1 MNFAAVFH
9 RAQAPYSYALNEDEL
24 ALRLQTGPEV
34 ERVFLHW
41 GDPFEAGILGGAER
55 WQGRR
60 QEITGPLG
68 LEHCLWWNV
77 TIRPPYKRCRYYF
90 ELHQGGEIWFYGED
104 GFCTPE
110 QNRQEQR
117 PAAFH
122 QPWMNPADIP
132 APPQWVRD
140 TVWYQI
146 FPDRFCRSEAS
157 SCRTPWRTGPVTN
170 EERFGGDLPGIC
182 EKLDYLAGLGINGL
196 YLNPIF
202 SADSVH
208 KYDTRDYETVDP
220 DFGTNEDLA
229 RLVRC
234 AHERG
239 IRVMLDAVFNHCGAS
254 FGPWQDVLQKGPAS
268 RYWNWFMVNRWP
280 APAPG
285 RDTRDSRYYSFAF
298 VPSMP
303 KLNTNEPEVMEYIC
317 GLCRRWVAEYGV
329 DAIRF
334 DVGNEVSHRLLKELH
349 RRLRAIRPDV
359 YLLGEIWHDASP
371 WLEGDEYDGVM
382 NYPLQQAVKG
392 FFALAARTPR
402 TLAWD
407 LQHCVG
413 MYRRQ
418 TGQVMF
424 NLLDSHDTD
433 RLFTRAGSE
442 DAFFQQLAMLFT
454 LPGSP
459 SIYYGTEIGLPGGH
473 DPDCRRCMP
482 WDQLEEPENR
492 RRIRQLQ
499 ELIRLRHTVPALR
512 ESGLCF
518 VQTQPESRKV
528 HYRRGDVEVLL
539 NCGGTLW
546 QLPGEGEVLFCR
558 GLEENT
564 LAPGGVC
571 IRRTKE

>member
-1 MNFAAVFH
+1 MAMNESAIYH
-9 RAQAPYSYALNEDEL
+9 LSESPYSYPMEGGRFFFR
-24 ALRLQTGPEV
+24 LRLGKEDRDSEV
-34 ERVFLHW
+34 YVIYGNKFFLNHTKSRMRMPLERV
-41 GDPFEAGILGGAER
+41 D
-55 WQGRR
+55 
-60 QEITGPLG
+60 G
-68 LEHCLWWNV
+68 LFA
-77 TIRPPYKRCRYYF
+77 YF
-90 ELHQGGEIWFYGED
+90 EVVAKLSDNRVGYVFEIHNGGKTYFYSED
-104 GFCTPE
+104 GLTE
-110 QNRQEQR
+110 TYDLQK
-117 PAAFH
+117 
-122 QPWMNPADIP
+122 ADVDYFEFSSVHDEDISKVP
-132 APPQWVRD
+132 SWAKEAVF
-140 TVWYQI
+140 YQI
-146 FPDRFCRSEAS
+146 FPDRFRIGNKQKDKSYINL
-157 SCRTPWRTGPVTN
+157 PWGGDPKRDS
-170 EERFGGDLPGIC
+170 FAGGDLKGIADSI
-182 EKLDYLAGLGINGL
+182 EYLSDLGINAI
-196 YLNPIF
+196 YLTPIF
-202 SADSVH
+202 RSNSNH
-208 KYDTRDYETVDP
+208 KYDTLDYMQVDP
-220 DFGTNEDLA
+220 QFGTEEDL
-229 RLVRC
+229 RQLIDK
-234 AHERG
+234 AHEHG
-239 IRVMLDAVFNHCGAS
+239 IKIVLDAVFNHISYQSAQ
-254 FGPWQDVLQKGPAS
+254 FQDALKNGKES
-268 RYWNWFMVNRWP
+268 KYWDWF
-280 APAPG
+280 
-285 RDTRDSRYYSFAF
+285 F
-298 VPSMP
+298 VDGDKIDVERKNYQTFSIARFMP
-303 KLNTNEPEVMEYIC
+303 KLNVLSPSCKEYLI
-317 GLCRRWVAEYGV
+317 GVALHYLDLGI
-329 DAIRF
+329 DGWRL
-334 DVGNEVSHRLLKELH
+334 DVADEVSHPFWREFRSRIKAKNPD
-349 RRLRAIRPDV
+349 AIII
-359 YLLGEIWHDASP
+359 GEHWHNAHSF
-371 WLEGDEYDGVM
+371 LNGDEFDGVM

-392 FFALAARTPR
+392 FFAHADRTAR

-407 LQHCVG
+407 LQHCMG

-499 ELIRLRHTVPALR
+499 ELIRLRRTAPALR

-518 VQTQPESRKV
+518 VQTEPESRKV

>member
-1 MNFAAVFH
+1 MRTA
-9 RAQAPYSYALNEDEL
+9 
-24 ALRLQTGPEV
+24 
-34 ERVFLHW
+34 
-41 GDPFEAGILGGAER
+41 
-55 WQGRR
+55 RR
-60 QEITGPLG
+60 RSIS
-68 LEHCLWWNV
+68 
-77 TIRPPYKRCRYYF
+77 
-90 ELHQGGEIWFYGED
+90 
-104 GFCTPE
+104 FCTPE
-110 QNRQEQR
+110 QNKSEDR

-146 FPDRFCRSEAS
+146 FPDRFCRSGAS
-157 SCRTPWRTGPVTN
+157 SCQTPWRTGPVTN

-182 EKLDYLAGLGINGL
+182 EKLDYLAGLGVNGL

-202 SADSVH
+202 AADSVH
-208 KYDTRDYETVDP
+208 KYDTRDYESVDP

-229 RLVRC
+229 RLVKS

-268 RYWNWFMVNRWP
+268 HYWNWFMVNRWP

-298 VPSMP
+298 ASNMP
-303 KLNTNEPEVMEYIC
+303 KLNTNEPEVIEYVC
-317 GLCRRWVAEYGV
+317 GLCERWVGEYGV

-371 WLEGDEYDGVM
+371 WLEGDEYDAVM

-392 FFALAARTPR
+392 FFAHKNKTARM
-402 TLAWD
+402 LAWD
-407 LQHCVG
+407 LYRCMG

-442 DAFFQQLAMLFT
+442 DAFFQQLTMLFTLPGSPSIYYGQTGQVMFNLLDSHDTDRLFTRAGSEDAFFQQLTMLFT

-482 WDQLEEPENR
+482 WNQLDEPENR
-492 RRIRQLQ
+492 QRSQQLK
-499 ELIRLRHTVPALR
+499 ELIRLRQTLPALR
-512 ESGLCF
+512 ESELSF
-518 VQTQPESRKV
+518 VETEAEGRTV
-528 HYRRGDVEVLL
+528 FYRRGDVEVLL
-539 NCGGTLW
+539 NCGETLW
-546 QLPGEGEVLFCR
+546 QIPGAGEILFCR
-558 GLEENT
+558 GLRENL

-571 IRRTKE
+571 IRRIDK

>member
-60 QEITGPLG
+60 QEITGPLC

-77 TIRPPYKRCRYYF
+77 IIRPPYKRCRYYF
-90 ELHQGGEIWFYGED
+90 ELHQGSEIWFYGED

-110 QNRQEQR
+110 QNRREQR

-202 SADSVH
+202 AADSVH

-229 RLVRC
+229 RLVKS

-254 FGPWQDVLQKGPAS
+254 FAPWQDVLQKGPAS

-303 KLNTNEPEVMEYIC
+303 KLNTNEPEVIEYIC
-317 GLCRRWVAEYGV
+317 GLCQRWVAEYGV

-392 FFALAARTPR
+392 FFAHADRTAR

-407 LQHCVG
+407 LQRCMG

-482 WDQLEEPENR
+482 WDQLEKPENR
-492 RRIRQLQ
+492 RRIRQIT
-499 ELIRLRHTVPALR
+499 ELIRLRRTAPALR
-512 ESGLCF
+512 ESDLCF

-546 QLPGEGEVLFCR
+546 QLPGEGEILFCR

-571 IRRTKE
+571 IRCTKE

>member
-1 MNFAAVFH
+1 M
-9 RAQAPYSYALNEDEL
+9 
-24 ALRLQTGPEV
+24 
-34 ERVFLHW
+34 
-41 GDPFEAGILGGAER
+41 
-55 WQGRR
+55 
-60 QEITGPLG
+60 
-68 LEHCLWWNV
+68 
-77 TIRPPYKRCRYYF
+77 
-90 ELHQGGEIWFYGED
+90 
-104 GFCTPE
+104 
-110 QNRQEQR
+110 
-117 PAAFH
+117 
-122 QPWMNPADIP
+122 
-132 APPQWVRD
+132 
-140 TVWYQI
+140 
-146 FPDRFCRSEAS
+146 
-157 SCRTPWRTGPVTN
+157 
-170 EERFGGDLPGIC
+170 
-182 EKLDYLAGLGINGL
+182 
-196 YLNPIF
+196 
-202 SADSVH
+202 
-208 KYDTRDYETVDP
+208 
-220 DFGTNEDLA
+220 
-229 RLVRC
+229 
-234 AHERG
+234 
-239 IRVMLDAVFNHCGAS
+239 
-254 FGPWQDVLQKGPAS
+254 
-268 RYWNWFMVNRWP
+268 
-280 APAPG
+280 
-285 RDTRDSRYYSFAF
+285 
-298 VPSMP
+298 
-303 KLNTNEPEVMEYIC
+303 
-317 GLCRRWVAEYGV
+317 
-329 DAIRF
+329 
-334 DVGNEVSHRLLKELH
+334 GNEVSHRLLKELH

-371 WLEGDEYDGVM
+371 WLEGDEYDAVM

-392 FFALAARTPR
+392 FFANKDRTAR

-407 LQHCVG
+407 LYRCMG

-459 SIYYGTEIGLPGGH
+459 SIYYGTEIGLPGGY

-499 ELIRLRHTVPALR
+499 ELIRLRRTVPALR
-512 ESGLCF
+512 EGGLCF